1 MKLFRNAEEL
11 DTHWTVKIKQNQ
23 MYRISICGGGDGG
36 YGSSFWLPIATEQR
50 ERGSVR
56 RNAFGSNK
64 SSRVESSRA
73 EPIWRKWILQWL
85 LMVVYLLT
93 DDFQH
98 MFMENNI
105 SFGSLKVATE
115 KLWISNSFNFTEIV
129 SISKYGIKVRNVT
142 EWMKTK

>member
-1 MKLFRNAEEL
+1 MRKSWTHIELWRSNRTKCIGFRYAAAA
-11 DTHWTVKIKQNQ
+11 TVA
-23 MYRISICGGGDGG
+23 MAVHFG
-36 YGSSFWLPIATEQR
+36 YPLPLGR

-73 EPIWRKWILQWL
+73 EPIWRKCILQWL